1 MIYKAKKDTK
11 CTMTRYEKKVIK
23 RLRKIS
29 ILKNIPLRKWTAYEM
44 EDLKNEYFI
53 YSIFNK
59 EKRISIKQFLEDGL
73 YEHYSVYENLKSN
86 TLKPVIEK
94 TTNKKI
100 KLKK

>member
-1 MIYKAKKDTK
+1 MRYKAKKDTK
-11 CTMTRYEKKVIK
+11 CTMTRYEKKVVK

-44 EDLKNEYFI
+44 EDLNDEYFI

-59 EKRISIKQFLEDGL
+59 EKKISIKQFLEDGL
-73 YEHYSVYENLKSN
+73 YENYSVYENLKSN
-86 TLKPVIEK
+86 TLEPVIEK
-94 TTNKKI
+94 PSNKKI